1 MVEQELRE
9 VELKKIRPNRLNP
22 RLDINIERLN
32 ELAES
37 IKKIGILEPLILR
50 PAGNGYEVVVG
61 ERRYRAAQQ
70 AQLQSVPAIIRN
82 YSDEQVIELNLIE
95 NVQRE
100 ELSAVEKGN
109 CCRQLIEKYPEKY
122 ASRQEIGDRIGVSQE
137 TISTWLKLTE
147 APEELQRMIAP
158 AEKAGVPRELG
169 KIDYSTAAAIARQI
183 RQPERQIE
191 VAKEI
196 AQKPVYGK
204 EAREVVKKAAKE
216 PGKPAGEVIK
226 EVIEAPSGITFKLD
240 EAELVKKGLKTQ
252 ITQKN
257 APDLKIKPRAQVTG
271 AVVEPHFI
279 DLRIV
284 SVERKRLKYFT
295 NEDAKKEGGYTLEEF
310 KKNWKDTYGLW
321 NENDLVYMIHF
332 EKT

>member
-37 IKKIGILEPLILR
+37 IKQIGVLEPLILR
-50 PAGNGYEVVVG
+50 PTSDGYEVVVG

-70 AQLQSVPAIIRN
+70 AKLETVPAIIRK
-82 YSDEQVIELNLIE
+82 YADEQVIELNLIE

-122 ASRQEIGDRIGVSQE
+122 ASRQEIGNRIGISQE
-137 TISTWLKLTE
+137 TISTWLKLTG
-147 APEELQRMIAP
+147 APAELQRMIAP

-169 KIDYSTAAAIARQI
+169 TIDYSTAAAITRQI
-183 RQPERQIE
+183 PEPERQIE

-204 EAREVVKKAAKE
+204 EAKEVIKKAAKE
-216 PGKPAGEVIK
+216 PRKPARDVVK
-226 EVIEAPSGITFKLD
+226 EIVEAPADIMFRLA
-240 EAELVKKGLKTQ
+240 EAESVQKGLKAQ
-252 ITQKN
+252 ITQKR
-257 APDLKIKPRAQVTG
+257 APDPKIKPGARVTG
-271 AVVEPHFI
+271 AVLEPHFI
-279 DLRIV
+279 DLRII
-284 SVERKRLKYFT
+284 SVERKRLKYFSS
-295 NEDAKKEGGYTLEEF
+295 EDSKKEGGYTLEEF
-310 KKNWKDTYGLW
+310 KKQWKDRYGEW
-321 NENDLVYMIHF
+321 NENELVYIVHF

>member
-70 AQLQSVPAIIRN
+70 ALLQSVPAIIRN

-183 RQPERQIE
+183 QQPERQIE

-271 AVVEPHFI
+271 AVVELHFI